1 MAGAEDDVY
10 TYDNLLADGGPFVP
24 DIADLGGDEMEDDP
38 QTPPQKGV
46 DIYAGV
52 LNEHGRN
59 IAGLNRVFSGFCAL
73 YIEWDSGSSE
83 WIVVYMDAM
92 GTLVESASFTLTPVS
107 TGVVT
112 ISWAAGT
119 LPAMGRKPLVQ
130 ATDGYGR
137 GYATILTANSV
148 QVRMHD
154 EAGSPAA
161 ENFVVFLK

>member
-10 TYDNLLADGGPFVP
+10 TYDNPLADGGPFVP
-24 DIADLGGDEMEDDP
+24 DITDLGGDEMADDP

-46 DIYAGV
+46 DWYSGAA
-52 LNEHGRN
+52 NEHGRN
-59 IAGLNRVFSGFCAL
+59 IAGLNRVFPGFCAL
-73 YIEWDSGSSE
+73 YIEWDSGASE
-83 WIVVYMDAM
+83 WIIVYVDAM

-112 ISWAAGT
+112 IAWTAGT
-119 LPAMGRKPLVQ
+119 LPAMSRKPLVQ
-130 ATDGYGR
+130 ATDGFGHGYG
-137 GYATILTANSV
+137 TILSANSV
-148 QVRMHD
+148 QVRMRS